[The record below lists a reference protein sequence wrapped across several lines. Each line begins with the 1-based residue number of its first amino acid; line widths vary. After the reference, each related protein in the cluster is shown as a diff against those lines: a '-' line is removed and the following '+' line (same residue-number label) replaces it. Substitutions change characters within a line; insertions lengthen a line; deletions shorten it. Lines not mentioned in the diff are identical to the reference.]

1 MTGDCHGLRP
11 RNDRVFSR
19 FVIQNNREMPKFY
32 ITTSIPYVNAPP
44 HIGHA
49 LEFVGADAI
58 ARWRRIQ
65 GDDVFFLTG
74 TDEHGA
80 KIARAAEAAGRDA
93 QTFVDEQ
100 SQRFRDLITQLSIM
114 PGDMIRT
121 SDKERHW
128 PGAVE
133 MWKRMAERGDI
144 YKGMYKGLYC
154 VGHEAFVTEK
164 DLKNGIC
171 EDHGKAPEYIEE
183 ENYFFKLSEYAGE
196 VKRHIE
202 EGYLEIV
209 PRTRANEVLAFLR
222 EGVEDI
228 SFSRPAK
235 DIPWGIPVP
244 GDLSSTMYVWC
255 DALSNYVSALGFGT
269 SSDERMRK
277 YWPCDIHLIG
287 KDIARFHAVIWPA
300 MLLSAGLPL
309 PKQIFVHGFIH
320 AGGKKMSKTLGNVID
335 PFSLIET
342 YGAEA
347 VRYVLLGHVPLFTD
361 ADLTPDRI
369 HELYTAHL
377 ANGVGN
383 LISRV
388 SAMSVQYF
396 EGRIMRPDPALL
408 ASVPFKTDM
417 DVLDARDRDLK
428 VGSITAEWFIRENTI
443 PRYLAAWEEYRIDS
457 ALQEVMQLFRIL
469 DRYIQDYEPFK
480 LIKTDREQVQAILW
494 SLISSIHHA
503 SRLLAPFLPATASVI
518 AEVLGVAP
526 DETDEALRRR
536 TVYTVTKKEPLFPR
550 VEKKK
555 DDNNLSQ
562 K

>member
-1 MTGDCHGLRP
+1 
-11 RNDRVFSR
+11 
-19 FVIQNNREMPKFY
+19 MPKFY

-114 PGDMIRT
+114 PDDMIRT

-255 DALSNYVSALGFGT
+255 DALSNYITALGYGRDDKLYKEF
-269 SSDERMRK
+269 
-277 YWPCDIHLIG
+277 WPAQVHVIG
-287 KDIARFHAVIWPA
+287 KDILRFHAAIWPA

-309 PKQIFVHGFIH
+309 PKTLLVHGFITS
-320 AGGKKMSKTLGNVID
+320 GGKKMSKTLGNIID
-335 PFSLIET
+335 PQELLEE
-342 YGAEA
+342 YGTDA
-347 VRYVLLGHVPLFTD
+347 VRYFLARHI
-361 ADLTPDRI
+361 TPFEDGDITRGSFKEI
-369 HELYTAHL
+369 YNANL
-377 ANGVGN
+377 ANGLGN
-383 LISRV
+383 LV
-388 SAMSVQYF
+388 
-396 EGRIMRPDPALL
+396 
-408 ASVPFKTDM
+408 
-417 DVLDARDRDLK
+417 AR
-428 VGSITAEWFIRENTI
+428 
-443 PRYLAAWEEYRIDS
+443 
-457 ALQEVMQLFRIL
+457 VMQLAETYLEQGVRPEVVGFPAEYTEALDKFEVNRALDFVFSRIQAL
-469 DRYIQDYEPFK
+469 DQTITQTEPFK
-480 LIKTDREQVQAILW
+480 LVKTDPEYGKQIVFDLTQELYAIGRMLN
-494 SLISSIHHA
+494 
-503 SRLLAPFLPATASVI
+503 PFLPQTCEKIKTA
-518 AEVLGVAP
+518 VLAN
-526 DETDEALRRR
+526 
-536 TVYTVTKKEPLFPR
+536 KKPENLFER
-550 VEKKK
+550 KE
-555 DDNNLSQ
+555 
-562 K
+562 

>member
-1 MTGDCHGLRP
+1 M
-11 RNDRVFSR
+11 S
-19 FVIQNNREMPKFY
+19 KFY

-49 LEFVGADAI
+49 LEFVEADAI
-58 ARWRRIQ
+58 ARWHRAR

-80 KIARAAEAAGRDA
+80 KIARAAEAAGKNARA
-93 QTFVDEQ
+93 FVDES
-100 SQRFRDLITQLSIM
+100 SQLFRDLIKQLSVT
-114 PGDMIRT
+114 PDDMIRT

-133 MWKRMAERGDI
+133 MWKRMASRGDI
-144 YKGMYKGLYC
+144 YKGIYKGLYC

-164 DLKNGIC
+164 DLKDGVC

-183 ENYFFKLSEYAGE
+183 ENYFFHLSEYAQE
-196 VKRHIE
+196 VKRQIE
-202 EGYLEIV
+202 EGYMKVV
-209 PRTRANEVLAFLR
+209 PPARANEVLAFFAD
-222 EGVEDI
+222 GVEDI

-244 GDLSSTMYVWC
+244 GDSSSTMYVWC

-277 YWPCDIHLIG
+277 YWPCDIHLAG

-309 PKQIFVHGFIH
+309 PKKIFVHGFIH
-320 AGGKKMSKTLGNVID
+320 SGGRKMSKTLGNVID
-335 PFSLIET
+335 PFLLIGT
-342 YGAEA
+342 YGTEA
-347 VRYVLLGHVPLFTD
+347 VRYILLGHVSPFAD

-377 ANGVGN
+377 ANGIGN
-383 LISRV
+383 LVSRV
-388 SAMSVQYF
+388 SAMSLRYF
-396 EGRIMRPDPALL
+396 EGEITRPADALL
-408 ASVPFKTDM
+408 ASVPFKSDI

-428 VGSITAEWFIRENTI
+428 VGSITAAWFIHENII
-443 PRYLAAWEEYRIDS
+443 PRYAAAWDGYRLDE
-457 ALQEVMQLFRIL
+457 ALQEVMRLFRML

-480 LIKTDREQVQAILW
+480 LIKSNREQVQAILW
-494 SLISSIHHA
+494 SLVSGIHQA
-503 SRLLAPFLPATASVI
+503 SRLLTPFLPGTAGAI
-518 AEVLGVAP
+518 AGILGVSP
-526 DETDEALRRR
+526 DETDEAAQKR
-536 TVYTVTKKEPLFPR
+536 TSYKITKGEPLFPR
-550 VEKKK
+550 VEKK
-555 DDNNLSQ
+555 
-562 K
+562 